1 MQNNYFFGAFIQ
13 LSQKIAKFVLYNSV
27 VKHISFEFM
36 AKKHVSELKPI
47 DEVLSFWDVLTP
59 DERQFV
65 RNNYTV
71 HHFRKNEII
80 HYENDIPTHMMI
92 LESGKVKVSKSGVGS
107 RLQIIRMLKPGEH
120 FSYRAIIAN
129 ETYNTNVT
137 AFESS
142 TVYMIKA
149 DIFLS
154 ILRHN
159 NAFCYRFLEEVASD
173 LAASDARTVNLTQ
186 KHIRGRLA
194 EALLILKRNY
204 GMEEDGATISIYL
217 SREDLANL
225 SNMTTS
231 NAIRTLSNFVNEH
244 IIAMDGRKL
253 KIIDEDRLWKISK
266 MG

>member
-1 MQNNYFFGAFIQ
+1 M
-13 LSQKIAKFVLYNSV
+13 LYNIV
-27 VKHISFEFM
+27 VKHISFGFSM
-36 AKKHVSELKPI
+36 AKKHVSEIKPLEEI
-47 DEVLSFWDVLTP
+47 LSVWDVLTP

-71 HHFRKNEII
+71 HYFKKNEMI
-80 HYENDIPTHMMI
+80 HCEGEAPTHMMI
-92 LESGKVKVSKSGVGS
+92 LADGKVKVYKEGVGS
-107 RLQIIRMLKPGEH
+107 RSQIIRMLKPGEH
-120 FSYRAIIAN
+120 FGYRAIIAN
-129 ETYNTNVT
+129 EPNNTNVM
-137 AFESS
+137 AFEAS

-159 NAFCYRFLEEVASD
+159 NAFCYRFLEELATD

-194 EALLILKRNY
+194 EALLQLFKKY
-204 GMEEDGATISIYL
+204 GVEEDGATISMYL

-231 NAIRTLSNFVNEH
+231 NAIRTLANFVNEQV
-244 IIAMDGRKL
+244 IAMDGRKL
-253 KIIDEDRLWKISK
+253 KIIDEERLRKISK

>member
-1 MQNNYFFGAFIQ
+1 M
-13 LSQKIAKFVLYNSV
+13 S
-27 VKHISFEFM
+27 
-36 AKKHVSELKPI
+36 KKLVFDPKPI
-47 DEVLSFWDVLTP
+47 DEIMRDWDVLTP

-65 RNNYTV
+65 RHNYNV
-71 HHFRKNEII
+71 HYFKKNDII
-80 HYENDIPTHMMI
+80 HGEGEIPSNMMI
-92 LESGKVKVSKSGVGS
+92 LASGKVKVYKEGVGS
-107 RLQIIRMLKPGEH
+107 RAQIIRMLKPGEH
-120 FSYRAIIAN
+120 FGYRAIIAN
-129 ETYNTNVT
+129 EPYNTNVA

-142 TVYMIKA
+142 VVYMIKA
-149 DIFLS
+149 EIFLS

-159 NAFCYRFLEEVASD
+159 NAFCYRFLEELASD
-173 LAASDARTVNLTQ
+173 LGDSDARTVNLTQ

-194 EALLILKRNY
+194 EALLMLKKNY

-217 SREDLANL
+217 AREDLANL

-253 KIIDEDRLWKISK
+253 KIIDEERLIRISK